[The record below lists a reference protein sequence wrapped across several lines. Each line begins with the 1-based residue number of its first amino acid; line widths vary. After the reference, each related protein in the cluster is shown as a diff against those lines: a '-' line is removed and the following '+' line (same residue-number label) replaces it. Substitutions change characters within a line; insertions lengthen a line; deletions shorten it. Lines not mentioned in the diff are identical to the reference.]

1 MAGFLKRLLPKRF
14 RKEGV
19 VIPVVRLHGPIMSG
33 GSQFRPTLNL
43 AATAQVLEKAFSFK
57 DAPAVEKVRIKFRP
71 GLPGGAG
78 GSERPICG
86 KKRRRRLCGV
96 GTGLLH

>member
-14 RKEGV
+14 RREGV

-43 AATAQVLEKAFSFK
+43 ASAAQVLEKAFSFK
-57 DAPAVEKVRIKFRP
+57 DARA
-71 GLPGGAG
+71 
-78 GSERPICG
+78 
-86 KKRRRRLCGV
+86 
-96 GTGLLH
+96 